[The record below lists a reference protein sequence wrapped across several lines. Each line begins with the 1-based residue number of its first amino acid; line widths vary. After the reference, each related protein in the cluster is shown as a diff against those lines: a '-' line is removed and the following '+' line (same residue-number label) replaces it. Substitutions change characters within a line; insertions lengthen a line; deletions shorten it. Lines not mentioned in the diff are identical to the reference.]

1 MGKLILA
8 SRSPRRIEMLKRYFN
23 DIKII
28 EPKTEEVINDYDKP
42 QTAVMKVAFE
52 KADWVK
58 KYSGESGI
66 IIAADTIVYFGS
78 ILGKPKDYAEG
89 FETLRLLSGK
99 THKVFTGLCIIDAES
114 GKKIIDYEET
124 SVTFKELNDGFIK
137 RYLDTGEYKDKA
149 GSYGIQGYGE
159 LLVEKIEGCY
169 NNVKGLPLT
178 KLNNLLEKH
187 FSIVLL

>member
-1 MGKLILA
+1 
-8 SRSPRRIEMLKRYFN
+8 
-23 DIKII
+23 
-28 EPKTEEVINDYDKP
+28 
-42 QTAVMKVAFE
+42 
-52 KADWVK
+52 
-58 KYSGESGI
+58 
-66 IIAADTIVYFGS
+66 
-78 ILGKPKDYAEG
+78 
-89 FETLRLLSGK
+89 
-99 THKVFTGLCIIDAES
+99 
-114 GKKIIDYEET
+114 
-124 SVTFKELNDGFIK
+124 LNDGFIK